1 MAQIPA
7 ADLGRANSWSA
18 KALLA
23 KVYLTLN
30 KKAEAT
36 TLLQDIIANSGYSLN
51 TSYANI
57 FSTTTEMSSE
67 ILFAVRYRAGG
78 LGLGSQ
84 FSNFFAP
91 LNSGAAVSNGDGSG

>member
-1 MAQIPA
+1 MTVKIYKLIIADLQNAAANASATKLAQIPA
-7 ADLGRANSWSA
+7 ADLGRANSWST

-51 TSYANI
+51 TS
-57 FSTTTEMSSE
+57 
-67 ILFAVRYRAGG
+67 
-78 LGLGSQ
+78 
-84 FSNFFAP
+84 
-91 LNSGAAVSNGDGSG
+91 